1 MADQIKSINPATE
14 EINAAFTPHQT
25 QDIEDAIIKSVD
37 GFKLLK
43 TWSYEKRKDAML
55 NAAKILEDNNDKYA
69 TILTQEMGKPLTSA
83 KAEVAKCADL
93 CRHYAEHATT
103 YLADRIIETNASQS
117 YVRYLPMGPV
127 LAVMPW
133 NFPFWQA
140 FRFAVPALMA
150 GNTGILKH
158 ASNVPQSALAIESIL
173 TEAGFH
179 PSMFQALLI
188 SSNDVASIL
197 EDPRIRAATLT
208 GSEGAGS
215 AVAATCGKHLKKTVL
230 ELGGS
235 DPFIIMPSAD
245 LDQAIEKATLGRINN
260 NGQTCVAAKRYII
273 HADIYDEVRDRLI
286 DTFKNL
292 KVGDP
297 MNEETQVGPLSMAQ
311 IRDELGQQVQDT
323 LKAGATL
330 LCGAKKIEGK
340 GYYYQPGLLE
350 NIPKDAPAYY
360 DELFGPVASLFK
372 VASLEEAV
380 ELGNATRFGL
390 GSAIFTQN
398 KDEIE
403 YAINHLDAGCT
414 FVNQIVAS
422 DPRIPFGGV
431 KASGYGRELSE
442 EGIREFC
449 NVKTISIA

>member
-25 QDIEDAIIKSVD
+25 QDIEDAITKSVD

-43 TWSYEKRKDAML
+43 TWSYEKRKGAML

-117 YVRYLPMGPV
+117 YVRYLPIGPV

-158 ASNVPQSALAIESIL
+158 ASNVPQAALAIESIL

-179 PSMFQALLI
+179 PSMFQTLLI
-188 SSNDVASIL
+188 SSKDVASIL

-311 IRDELGQQVQDT
+311 IRDELDQQVQDT
-323 LKAGATL
+323 VKAGATL

-390 GSAIFTQN
+390 GSAIFTQD